1 MIKVRI
7 LKSGFKTAWKHKLRA
22 ILMILSIVI
31 GIAALTVII
40 SLGKGTE
47 EKVISQVKKLF
58 SSNTI
63 MVAAGMARMEGT
75 QVTHSP
81 SAGLKIADIKEI
93 ADRVDNIF
101 EWDVV
106 QFAPESETNYNGKN
120 TVVSIAGHM
129 PSGESVW
136 NIVVSEGRFFSE
148 SENEGL
154 LRVALIAPNV
164 QKELFPTE
172 SGQAENSNPIGQQ
185 IKINN
190 IPFRVIGIIAPRGMD
205 PHGTDKDSEVLI
217 PINTLLRRVV
227 NLDYLQLAKFLI
239 VDEKTINSTAE
250 QVKQILRE
258 RHNITPGQNDDFI
271 VVTPTVVKEMISNAN
286 KMFNLYLPLIA
297 VVSLIVGS
305 IVAANLM
312 LLSVNERVKEIGLR
326 KAIGA
331 KSKDILFQFLIEAS
345 TITVFS
351 GFLGIVLGII
361 LLSQIVKI
369 MDLPFTISW
378 SALTACLIISVI
390 AGVASG
396 FLPARKAAA
405 MQPARSLR

>member
-1 MIKVRI
+1 MIKNRI
-7 LKSGFKTAWKHKLRA
+7 LKSGFKTAWTHKLRA

-31 GIAALTVII
+31 GIAALTVIV

-93 ADRVDNIF
+93 ADRVENIF
-101 EWDVV
+101 EWDAV
-106 QFAPESETNYNGKN
+106 QFAPVSEANYNGKN

-164 QKELFPTE
+164 QKELFQKE
-172 SGQAENSNPIGQQ
+172 SGQVENSNPIGQQ

-190 IPFRVIGIIAPRGMD
+190 IPFRVIGTIAPRGMD

-258 RHNITPGQNDDFI
+258 RHNITTGQNDDFI

-326 KAIGA
+326 KAVGA
-331 KSKDILFQFLIEAS
+331 KSKDILLQFLIEAS
-345 TITVFS
+345 SITVFS
-351 GFLGIVLGII
+351 GIFGIVLGII

-369 MDLPFTISW
+369 MNLPFTISW
-378 SALTACLIISVI
+378 GALTACLIISVI